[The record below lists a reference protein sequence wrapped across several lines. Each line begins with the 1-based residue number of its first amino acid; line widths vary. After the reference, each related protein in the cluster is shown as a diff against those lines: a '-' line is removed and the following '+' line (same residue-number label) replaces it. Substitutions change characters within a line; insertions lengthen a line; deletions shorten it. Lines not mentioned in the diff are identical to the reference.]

1 VIRLVFTDVLVPEKQ
16 IHEVITNVQAKLES
30 QKCQFF
36 EPVSG
41 ANRCI
46 YCFPAANCDFPHIS
60 GRLGNKSSDSPK

>member
-46 YCFPAANCDFPHIS
+46 YRFPAANCDFPHIC
-60 GRLGNKSSDSPK
+60 GRLGNKSSDFPQ

>member
-1 VIRLVFTDVLVPEKQ
+1 MIRLVFTDVLVPEKQ

-36 EPVSG
+36 KPVSG

-46 YCFPAANCDFPHIS
+46 YRFPAANCHFPHIS
-60 GRLGNKSSDSPK
+60 GSLGNKSSDFPQ